1 MTRRA
6 KPKVVDVN
14 VTRDMIHYA
23 VTQTSTLCA
32 IALAMR
38 DADIDGNFERP
49 WVSQE
54 RIAITDRLTDQRYE
68 WDAEQIPDTIKTWID
83 QFDRD
88 PGKVR
93 PFTFQLDLSQA
104 RVVPRQHTT
113 AMQAVAKDKSN
124 QQQKRKRET
133 QARIP
138 AAHRSGIRHTTK
150 RELRDVE
157 VPPDA
162 GVISDGTARTR
173 KRRAS

>member
-1 MTRRA
+1 MARK

-38 DADIDGNFERP
+38 DADVDGNFERP
-49 WVSQE
+49 WVSQD
-54 RIAITDRLTDQRYE
+54 RIAITDRYTDQRYE
-68 WDAEQIPDTIKTWID
+68 WEADQIPEEIKTWID

-104 RVVPRQHTT
+104 KVVPRQHTT
-113 AMQAVAKDKSN
+113 ALQAVAKNRSN
-124 QQQKRKRET
+124 QQQEAKRLT
-133 QARIP
+133 QQRIP
-138 AAHRSGIRHTTK
+138 AAQRKEIKHTTK

-157 VPPDA
+157 VPANA
-162 GVISDGTARTR
+162 GVISGGTARTQTR
-173 KRRAS
+173 SK